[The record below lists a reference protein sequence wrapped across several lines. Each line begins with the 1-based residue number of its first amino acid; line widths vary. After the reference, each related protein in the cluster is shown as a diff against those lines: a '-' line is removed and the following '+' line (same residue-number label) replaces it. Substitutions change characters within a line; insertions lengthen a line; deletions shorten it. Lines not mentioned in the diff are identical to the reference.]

1 MLLVSFKR
9 YVSVSVISHNI
20 TAQGAKNG
28 RRGRE
33 MIRSILNRGNNDPE
47 VRGSKGGRVK

>member
-28 RRGRE
+28 KERE
-33 MIRSILNRGNNDPE
+33 RDDQID
-47 VRGSKGGRVK
+47 SKSGE